1 MDKKPKPMKFNNKK
15 KKTLLKDLKFSV
27 IADDVAS

>member
-1 MDKKPKPMKFNNKK
+1 MNKKPKPMKFNKE

-27 IADDVAS
+27 IGST